1 MKRDLIRLGFDPA
14 NITMKGLSGADFY
27 DALGKR
33 GSDFDMGVSVGSCSD
48 FAGYGEGDT
57 FPFLLY
63 GAAFFPDNP
72 KYRAKIAAVLR
83 LRGPHGRGR
92 SGSSTSRS

>member
-48 FAGYGEGDT
+48 LGYGDRRHVSVPLVFGDD
-57 FPFLLY
+57 FLT
-63 GAAFFPDNP
+63 PEV
-72 KYRAKIAAVLR
+72 RAKMPPR
-83 LRGPHGRGR
+83 SGSQGRHGRGR